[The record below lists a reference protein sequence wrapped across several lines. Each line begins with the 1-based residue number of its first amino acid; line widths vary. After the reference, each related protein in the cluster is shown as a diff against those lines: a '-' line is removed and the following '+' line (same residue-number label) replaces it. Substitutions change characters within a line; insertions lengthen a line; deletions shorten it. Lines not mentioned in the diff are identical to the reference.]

1 MRSSF
6 TYRSVSNNEL
16 LNGDCMDQ
24 AEFHKR
30 YEQQSE
36 DFKAELLDGIV
47 FVCEPLSEQHG
58 GIHTR
63 ISSIFDAY
71 SASTPGV
78 KAYIDAT
85 VVLSKKDEVQPDLSL
100 RILPAFGGQTT
111 DTWYRRGKKAKRGP
125 YINGAPELVAEIALS
140 SRSMDLHIKRQRYEL
155 AGVLEY
161 IVVSLEQGKV
171 IWFDLQGKCE
181 IIAKS
186 NGIFQSKIFP
196 GFWIHEQG
204 LLDMDYS
211 LVMNTIQQGIN
222 SPEHQEFLLKL
233 KAQSQSQI
241 V

>member
-1 MRSSF
+1 MRSTF
-6 TYRSVSNNEL
+6 TSRSISKTEL

-24 AEFHKR
+24 EEFHKR
-30 YEQQSE
+30 YEQQPE

-58 GIHTR
+58 GIHPR

-71 SASTPGV
+71 MAATPGV
-78 KAYIDAT
+78 RAYIDAT
-85 VVLSKKDEVQPDLSL
+85 VILSKKDEVQPDLSL
-100 RILPAFGGQTT
+100 RIMPAFGGQTT

-125 YINGAPELVAEIALS
+125 YIKGAPELVAEIAYS
-140 SRSMDLHIKRQRYEL
+140 SRSMDLHIKRHRYEL

-161 IVVSLEQGKV
+161 IVVSLEQGKL
-171 IWFDLQGKCE
+171 IWFDLKGKSE
-181 IIAKS
+181 ILANS
-186 NGIFQSKIFP
+186 NGVFQSGIFP

-204 LLDMDYS
+204 LLNMDYS

-233 KAQSQSQI
+233 KAQSQS
-241 V
+241 